1 MSSVLLINAII
12 YNCFKRKIS
21 VEDMKQNIII
31 FQVYVMCLARTE
43 KLYSLVSVVAHRMKR
58 QEARIGYVKIRDDD
72 C

>member
-1 MSSVLLINAII
+1 
-12 YNCFKRKIS
+12 
-21 VEDMKQNIII
+21 MKQNIII